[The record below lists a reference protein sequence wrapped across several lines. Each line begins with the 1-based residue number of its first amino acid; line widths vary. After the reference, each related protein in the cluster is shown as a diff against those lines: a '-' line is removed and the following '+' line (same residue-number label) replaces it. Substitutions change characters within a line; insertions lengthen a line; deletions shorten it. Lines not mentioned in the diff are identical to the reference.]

1 MRRLLTALA
10 LLAITSCSSHAAE
23 MERTPPK
30 RHLQYIAAA
39 QARPSDRM
47 ASSRKVDPGR
57 QFSATSDFRA
67 EKLIPDICRG
77 CSS

>member
-1 MRRLLTALA
+1 MRRFLAVLA
-10 LLAITSCSSHAAE
+10 LLAIMSGTSQAAG

-30 RHLQYIAAA
+30 RHAGSIAAA
-39 QARPSDRM
+39 RAMPLER

-67 EKLIPDICRG
+67 DKLIPDICKG